1 MSLHPDFYLWALGI
15 GNWAWGI
22 GHWALGMGHW
32 VTTRV
37 TPTVSPRPRV
47 SLSPCLPC
55 PPSALC
61 PVTYGVHTSIG
72 RKGFNRLIPHK
83 SPNFG
88 QLEILFLP
96 LILELGQRN

>member
-1 MSLHPDFYLWALGI
+1 MLALNFDLFDPCNFNHFRERNSPALNKG
-15 GNWAWGI
+15 GNRF
-22 GHWALGMGHW
+22 LF
-32 VTTRV
+32 
-37 TPTVSPRPRV
+37 PSP
-47 SLSPCLPC
+47 LQG
-55 PPSALC
+55 
-61 PVTYGVHTSIG
+61 YGVHTSIG